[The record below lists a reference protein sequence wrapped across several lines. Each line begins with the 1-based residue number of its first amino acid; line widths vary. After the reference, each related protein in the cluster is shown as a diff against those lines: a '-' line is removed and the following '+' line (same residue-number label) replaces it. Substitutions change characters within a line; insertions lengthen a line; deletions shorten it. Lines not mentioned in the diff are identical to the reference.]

1 MGYAPTDYLRD
12 KTMLRFKKK
21 YPRQDGLTGE
31 WFFEGKW
38 YDEYPHKEVD
48 AQNSRYD
55 EYMEYKY
62 DEMRDE
68 GKL

>member
-1 MGYAPTDYLRD
+1 M
-12 KTMLRFKKK
+12 KFKKK
-21 YPRQDGLTGE
+21 YPRKDELTGE
-31 WFFEGKW
+31 WLFEGKW

-48 AQNSRYD
+48 EQHSRYD

-68 GKL
+68 GKLWAGK